1 MPERNLNF
9 SRSGEKYFYSLLL
22 FLKLLFIFLK
32 ANFAKYGIQLDIYIY
47 STLLFI
53 LIIII
58 LKDKGGKVNFFFKV
72 NKFMSTL
79 Y

>member
-9 SRSGEKYFYSLLL
+9 SRSGEKIFL
-22 FLKLLFIFLK
+22 FTTFIFKAFIYFFK
-32 ANFAKYGIQLDIYIY
+32 ANFAKYGIQLNIYVY

-58 LKDKGGKVNFFFKV
+58 LKDKGGKVNFFFKIH
-72 NKFMSTL
+72 KFTSTL

>member
-9 SRSGEKYFYSLLL
+9 SRSGEKIFL
-22 FLKLLFIFLK
+22 FTTFIFKAFIYFFK
-32 ANFAKYGIQLDIYIY
+32 ANFAKYGIQLNIYVY

-53 LIIII
+53 LIIITLI
-58 LKDKGGKVNFFFKV
+58 DKGGKVFFFKV
-72 NKFMSTL
+72 NKFISTL

>member
-9 SRSGEKYFYSLLL
+9 SRSGEK
-22 FLKLLFIFLK
+22 IFLFTTLIFKAFINFFK
-32 ANFAKYGIQLDIYIY
+32 ANFAKYGIQLNIYVY

-53 LIIII
+53 LIIIT
-58 LKDKGGKVNFFFKV
+58 LNDKGGKVFFFKV
-72 NKFMSTL
+72 NKFISTL